1 MGKIP
6 SGNFQKFFQKSESG
20 GKSGFRIFRKF
31 FQKLELYY
39 YPIYPYPYKKNNIM
53 KKLLLIMFMVFSLNT
68 VFAQAEAFIGEVR
81 IWTGNFAPKGWAF
94 CEGQSISIQQN
105 AALFSIIGTQYGGN
119 GQTTFNLPDLRA
131 RVPVGVNQSQ
141 PNYPNIQQ
149 GQAYGNPTVT
159 LSPVNLPFNMS
170 VPVTVPKP
178 AEGVQTQSITPMTNG
193 ANYPLSLYQPSL
205 GFRYIICLYG
215 LYPSRD

>member
-1 MGKIP
+1 
-6 SGNFQKFFQKSESG
+6 
-20 GKSGFRIFRKF
+20 
-31 FQKLELYY
+31 
-39 YPIYPYPYKKNNIM
+39 M

-94 CEGQSISIQQN
+94 CEGQSMNIQQN

-119 GQTTFNLPDLRA
+119 GQTTFNLPDLRG
-131 RVPVGVNQSQ
+131 RVPVGVNNGSQ
-141 PNYPNIQQ
+141 PQSSTVLQ
-149 GQAYGNPTVT
+149 GQVIGNSNVV
-159 LSPVNLPFNMS
+159 LSPLNLPISMG
-170 VPVTVPKP
+170 VPVNVPKP
-178 AEGVQTQSITPMTNG
+178 TDGSQTQSVTPVTGG
-193 ANYPLSLYQPSL
+193 ANYPVSLYQPSL